1 MDIFQEAYRRAVE
14 RIGDHNW
21 HNMTSREQSDHIFQE
36 MRVLDAEHAA
46 TDKPASQET
55 DTQAAA

>member
-1 MDIFQEAYRRAVE
+1 MDTFQEGYRRAVQ

-36 MRVLDAEHAA
+36 MRVLDAAHAA
-46 TDKPASQET
+46 ANKPDSQQT
-55 DTQAAA
+55 DTHAAA